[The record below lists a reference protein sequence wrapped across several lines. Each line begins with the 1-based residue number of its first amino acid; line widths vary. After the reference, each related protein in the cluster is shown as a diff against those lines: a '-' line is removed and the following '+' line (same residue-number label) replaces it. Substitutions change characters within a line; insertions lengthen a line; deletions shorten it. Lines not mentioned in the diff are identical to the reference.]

1 MRGGETLRLL
11 LLLAML
17 VARLVLALLSAPPL
31 RFGLRVLVARA
42 RLESRDDLLL
52 DFLAD
57 KPLDV
62 AKEGAVFARDER
74 HGLARFP
81 RAAGAADAV
90 DVVFRDVRQVV
101 VHDVRQR
108 LDVQAPR
115 RDVGGDEHLQLA
127 VLEALQGLHALR
139 LALVAVGRG
148 GFDSGRQP
156 YSSSVFTTSRPT
168 HTSGSS

>member
-11 LLLAML
+11 LLLPLLSALL
-17 VARLVLALLSAPPL
+17 VLPLLVLARLVLPLLSPPSL
-31 RFGLRVLVARA
+31 RFGLRAVVARS
-42 RLESRDDLLL
+42 RFESRDDLLL

-57 KPLDV
+57 EPLDV

-74 HGLARFP
+74 HGLAEFP

-101 VHDVRQR
+101 VDDVRQR

-115 RDVGGDEHLQLA
+115 GDVGGDE
-127 VLEALQGLHALR
+127 
-139 LALVAVGRG
+139 
-148 GFDSGRQP
+148 
-156 YSSSVFTTSRPT
+156 
-168 HTSGSS
+168 

>member
-1 MRGGETLRLL
+1 GFFRRHDWGRLAL
-11 LLLAML
+11 LSARLVLARL
-17 VARLVLALLSAPPL
+17 VLARLVLALLVLARLILALLSPAPL
-31 RFGLRVLVARA
+31 RFGLRVVIARA

-62 AKEGAVFARDER
+62 AKQGAVFARDER
-74 HGLARFP
+74 HGLAGFP

-108 LDVQAPR
+108 L
-115 RDVGGDEHLQLA
+115 
-127 VLEALQGLHALR
+127 
-139 LALVAVGRG
+139 
-148 GFDSGRQP
+148 
-156 YSSSVFTTSRPT
+156 
-168 HTSGSS
+168 

>member
-17 VARLVLALLSAPPL
+17 VARLVLALLPAAPL
-31 RFGLRVLVARA
+31 RFGLRAVVARA
-42 RLESRDDLLL
+42 YFEARDDLLL

-74 HGLARFP
+74 HGLPRFP

-108 LDVQAPR
+108 LDVEPAR
-115 RDVGGDEHLQLA
+115 GDVGGDEHRKLH
-127 VLEALQGLHALR
+127 VLKALQTTPPASRAPLLK
-139 LALVAVGRG
+139 RG
-148 GFDSGRQP
+148 
-156 YSSSVFTTSRPT
+156 
-168 HTSGSS
+168 

>member
-1 MRGGETLRLL
+1 MRGGQTLRLL

-31 RFGLRVLVARA
+31 RFGLRVVVARA

-62 AKEGAVFARDER
+62 TKEAAVFARDER
-74 HGLARFP
+74 HGLTAFP

-101 VHDVRQR
+101 V
-108 LDVQAPR
+108 
-115 RDVGGDEHLQLA
+115 
-127 VLEALQGLHALR
+127 
-139 LALVAVGRG
+139 
-148 GFDSGRQP
+148 
-156 YSSSVFTTSRPT
+156 
-168 HTSGSS
+168 